1 MYYIVKLK
9 KGQMSLSIFVLVIGG
24 GFINKRILL
33 IFVFLIFFIS
43 IGSVVAISDVDSNLN
58 NQDDYIS
65 DVGSLDASNS
75 VLSSSNSDN
84 SINADN
90 NLDLNSNNNSISDS
104 NSDISNDS
112 NLGSNSDLNNNS
124 TTDNS
129 NNSNNLENL
138 TNSDDSKG
146 ASNQKPQKYLIPNDS
161 SIGSAYIQKIIDN
174 AAPGSTI
181 QFTGSFYKN
190 IYLKIDKALNIISK
204 SGTVINSSYRLPV
217 FTISRGGSGTNI
229 SGFTA
234 NLANSFVEASDV
246 SNISISK
253 NKIFTK
259 RKAIVLENVFNSKIV
274 RNSFLRFETA
284 IDISKSGG
292 LTISNNNITPDNGY
306 NVGISLKDIYRDK
319 VSILNNN
326 ITGHD
331 RRIESTGIYFGP
343 NAKNVLIEG
352 NIIDEW
358 YTGVDFPNSVN
369 NVSILNNT
377 LNHNG
382 DGVII
387 NGWINNFTFN
397 KNVVTNT
404 GRVGVLFDYDFYGT
418 KGDFTLEKNFFTQ
431 SGQLDLRNTG
441 DQAVTIGENFASRRC
456 VRVAMKNGFSIKTR
470 QNGNGY
476 YFSIVDTNSR
486 GVSGLPNF
494 SATISINGVS
504 YNVNFINSV
513 AYVEVDGASGE
524 NDEVLLDVGED
535 KRKLSDWGETQN
547 LSSSEMEYYKKIY
560 DDLIK
565 SMVEET
571 NNDNQDIK
579 KVEDKNG
586 TGSTPSGGNGGGD
599 SGISDGR
606 SSLSSNGDSSPASA
620 GAANVAAS
628 SASSSAGPS
637 AAQADTPESSTVKSL
652 SLDEETFRV
661 AGVGGL
667 VFLII
672 CVIGLY
678 YREDIMDM
686 IKE

>member
-1 MYYIVKLK
+1 MDTSSDNSDAY
-9 KGQMSLSIFVLVIGG
+9 
-24 GFINKRILL
+24 
-33 IFVFLIFFIS
+33 
-43 IGSVVAISDVDSNLN
+43 ISDVDSV
-58 NQDDYIS
+58 DTS
-65 DVGSLDASNS
+65 SVDAYHS
-75 VLSSSNSDN
+75 VLSSSNLEN
-84 SINADN
+84 SIKGNNVSNLDSTE
-90 NLDLNSNNNSISDS
+90 NLDLDSNSNSNNSGLDS
-104 NSDISNDS
+104 NSNSNNSGLDS
-112 NLGSNSDLNNNS
+112 NSNSNNSGLDSNSNSNNTDLNNNS
-124 TTDNS
+124 TTHDSSNS

-138 TNSDDSKG
+138 TNLDDSKD
-146 ASNQKPQKYLIPNDS
+146 ASNQKPQKYLIPSDS
-161 SIGSAYIQKIIDN
+161 SISSAYIQKVIDN
-174 AAPGSTI
+174 AVPGSTI

-217 FTISRGGSGTNI
+217 FTILRGGSGTNI
-229 SGFTA
+229 SGFTV

-397 KNVVTNT
+397 KNVVTNS
-404 GRVGVLFDYDFYGT
+404 GRVGVLFDYDFKGT
-418 KGDFTLEKNFFTQ
+418 RGNFILEKNFFTG
-431 SGQLDLRNTG
+431 SGHLDLRNTG
-441 DQAVTIGENFASRRC
+441 DQAVDIGENFASRRC
-456 VRVAMKNGFSIKTR
+456 VRVNMKNGFSIRTR

-476 YFSIVDTNSR
+476 YFSIVDKNSR

-494 SATISINGVS
+494 RATISINGVS

-513 AYVEVDGASGE
+513 AYVEADGAGGNGE
-524 NDEVLLDVGED
+524 NDEALLDVGED

-571 NNDNQDIK
+571 NNDNQDMK

-586 TGSTPSGGNGGGD
+586 TGSTPNGGNGGGD

-606 SSLSSNGDSSPASA
+606 SSVSSSGDSSPASA
-620 GAANVAAS
+620 GTANVAAS
-628 SASSSAGPS
+628 SASASAGPS